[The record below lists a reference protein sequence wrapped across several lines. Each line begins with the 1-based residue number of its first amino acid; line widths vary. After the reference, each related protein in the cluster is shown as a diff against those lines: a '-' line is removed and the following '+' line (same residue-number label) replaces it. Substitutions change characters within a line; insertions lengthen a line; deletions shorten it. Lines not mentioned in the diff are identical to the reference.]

1 MVNDIGFK
9 KLVYLLG
16 LSSSSLIRNIE
27 SLFMFESIS
36 LYLIWVNFSYR
47 SDVIFCQK
55 DPSIEKV
62 ICCDISG
69 CGGNFSDREFSL

>member
-27 SLFMFESIS
+27 SLFMFESIP
-36 LYLIWVNFSYR
+36 LYLIWINFSYR
-47 SDVIFCQK
+47 SDVM
-55 DPSIEKV
+55 
-62 ICCDISG
+62 
-69 CGGNFSDREFSL
+69 REGS